1 MVSQPRILPRAQRTP
16 PPLVAPALHPMQSLP
31 RLLMVALATLLVV
44 LIWGLQDPTA
54 APPAAPAPDQVAGPA
69 SSAAVG
75 EIAAPAGATG
85 TLATLPATDPAPAA
99 AAVDLPRLHPN
110 AVPRPPE
117 PADPVQPARFDR
129 YTVAPGD
136 AIFNI
141 ALARGIS
148 VDDILRYNPTLGDG
162 TRISIGDVI
171 FIPVSASSAP

>member
-1 MVSQPRILPRAQRTP
+1 
-16 PPLVAPALHPMQSLP
+16 MQSLP

-54 APPAAPAPDQVAGPA
+54 APPAAPAPGLVGPA

-99 AAVDLPRLHPN
+99 AVDLPRLHPN

-129 YTVAPGD
+129 YTVTPGD

-141 ALARGIS
+141 ALARGIT
-148 VDDILRYNPTLGDG
+148 VDDILRYNPNLGDG